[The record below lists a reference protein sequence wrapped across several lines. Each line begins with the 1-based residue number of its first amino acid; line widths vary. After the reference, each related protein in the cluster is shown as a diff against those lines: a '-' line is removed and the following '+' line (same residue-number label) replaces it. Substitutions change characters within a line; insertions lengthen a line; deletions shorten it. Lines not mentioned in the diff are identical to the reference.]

1 MPAPAPLTNA
11 ERQQIRDLHAA
22 GHGCNDIARQLGRDR
37 STISRAA
44 AAMELTFDRAQTRAA
59 TQARVDDTK
68 HKRAVLAEQLLD
80 DALRLRAQLWE
91 RCKVYNFG
99 GRDNTYSEA
108 ELEQPDFAGQ
118 EKILRA
124 VAVAIDKH
132 ARLIELDRDPEGLAA
147 VDAWL
152 RGITGQ

>member
-1 MPAPAPLTNA
+1 MPTPAALTDA

-68 HKRAVLAEQLLD
+68 HKRALLAEQLLD
-80 DALRLRAQLWE
+80 DALRLRTQLWE
-91 RCKVYNFG
+91 PALVYNFG
-99 GRDNTYSEA
+99 GRDNTYA
-108 ELEQPDFAGQ
+108 EHTIERPDFAGQ

-124 VAVAIDKH
+124 VSVAVDKH
-132 ARLIELDRDPEGLAA
+132 ARLVELDRDPEGLAA

>member
-1 MPAPAPLTNA
+1 MAGTPLTDA
-11 ERQQIRDLHAA
+11 ERDQIRQLHAD
-22 GHGCNDIARQLGRDR
+22 GRGCNAIARQLGRDR

-44 AAMELTFDRAQTRAA
+44 AEMGLSFDRAQTRQA
-59 TQARVDDTK
+59 TAARVDDAK

-80 DALRLRAQLWE
+80 DALRLREQLWKP
-91 RCKVYNFG
+91 CTVHSFG
-99 GRDNTYSEA
+99 GRDNTYA
-108 ELEQPDFAGQ
+108 EHQVAEPPFRD
-118 EKILRA
+118 KRDILASVGLA
-124 VAVAIDKH
+124 VDKH